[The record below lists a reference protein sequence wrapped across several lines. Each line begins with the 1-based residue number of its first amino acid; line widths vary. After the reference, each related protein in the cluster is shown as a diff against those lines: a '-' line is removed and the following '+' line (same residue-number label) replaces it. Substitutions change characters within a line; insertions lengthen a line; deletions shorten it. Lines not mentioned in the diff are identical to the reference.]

1 MRIWDQSH
9 FCRLC
14 LLAGSFVS
22 EWSIRCL
29 INSFFSLKTSSFLSS
44 FLVVK
49 RSGMYNLC
57 SCILMNIKY
66 YRHVKWRQKKTCSYV
81 CSQRVNGQICFSAR
95 LHTTTENS
103 GEGMQNAVSFVFYAR
118 SLFSRKIKAQLESRE
133 NPMLWVHKFRPLLF
147 GFAVL
152 LLSNWSDCSWK
163 TDHFLPPFPKVSLIL
178 ANLYKYETTDSH
190 HLRSPSF

>member
-1 MRIWDQSH
+1 
-9 FCRLC
+9 
-14 LLAGSFVS
+14 
-22 EWSIRCL
+22 
-29 INSFFSLKTSSFLSS
+29 
-44 FLVVK
+44 
-49 RSGMYNLC
+49 MYNLC

-103 GEGMQNAVSFVFYAR
+103 RGDAKCGQFRFLCAR